1 MQKQKGFTLI
11 EVMVVVIIVA
21 ILAMVAIPAYQR
33 QVIKSNRVSAQ
44 AKMMDLAGILE
55 RNYTQNGQY
64 TTAFINSINN
74 DPRGNCP
81 SAGTAHN
88 NRYNICVT
96 GVTATSVGGFRQYTI
111 TATRVNAQLSDG
123 CGNLTLNSES
133 IKGVVG
139 GTLDV
144 ETCWR

>member
-1 MQKQKGFTLI
+1 MQKQKGFTLL
-11 EVMVVVIIVA
+11 EVMVVVAIVA

-64 TTAFINSINN
+64 ITASIININS
-74 DPRGNCP
+74 DPLGNCP
-81 SAGTAHN
+81 PAGPPHN

-96 GVTATSVGGFRQYTI
+96 GVTATGVGGFRQYII
-111 TATRVNAQLSDG
+111 TASRVNAQLADS
-123 CGNLTLNSES
+123 CGNLTLNSEGV
-133 IKGVVG
+133 KGAARP
-139 GTLDV
+139 D
-144 ETCWR
+144 CWR